1 MSGKQQTQLLK
12 NVCKRAELMRAPYRQ
27 SSWTNETQQTK
38 KKSSLPGN
46 QRVNFQSKSIDSH
59 VRKTSSLG
67 EKVYI
72 YLFTKYIPS
81 SIKQKNFMSS
91 TPLQQQELVL
101 PFSRRLILIDRPIE
115 NINEN
120 DNDEH
125 NQTSTD
131 CESSESEFSSTISE
145 DYLLTDDDNNEDNGS
160 LPTECS

>member
-67 EKVYI
+67 EKEQTDV
-72 YLFTKYIPS
+72 
-81 SIKQKNFMSS
+81 KQHK
-91 TPLQQQELVL
+91 Q
-101 PFSRRLILIDRPIE
+101 D
-115 NINEN
+115 
-120 DNDEH
+120 
-125 NQTSTD
+125 
-131 CESSESEFSSTISE
+131 SSEQANSNHNT
-145 DYLLTDDDNNEDNGS
+145 N
-160 LPTECS
+160 

>member
-67 EKVYI
+67 EK
-72 YLFTKYIPS
+72 
-81 SIKQKNFMSS
+81 
-91 TPLQQQELVL
+91 LVL

-120 DNDEH
+120 DNDEP

-160 LPTECS
+160 LPTESLPPSPFAYDPYDSYDWEC